1 MATDL
6 ANPTDEHRMLRELV
20 RSWAEETLEPQ
31 AEHHD
36 ATESFNLDLL
46 RSLGDMGLLGL
57 TAGLDHGGADMD
69 SVASVI
75 VHEEL
80 PRPSTRFRTRVPRT
94 QFAVRQQCGAERFRG
109 PENPVPTEDV
119 LR

>member
-75 VHEEL
+75 VM
-80 PRPSTRFRTRVPRT
+80 RTRGVDPVCTRVPPPVCCSSTMWR
-94 QFAVRQQCGAERFRG
+94 GRFRG
-109 PENPVPTEDV
+109 PKPGSEDV